1 MESQPSPGNIA
12 TDLGC
17 SGHDLETHQKSIAF
31 AADACKIGT
40 RTRQN
45 LAQKGITMTLKQSI
59 PRIITG
65 AVMVLALVALAAPRA
80 SAQGSRKDD
89 VAFGANGRPLA
100 GATITVCTSGATGSP
115 CSPLATLYT
124 DATLTVPSPNPFQA
138 DGLGNYHF
146 YALPGR
152 YVLQISG
159 SGMNSYTIKD
169 AILPNDPSTPS
180 FSSVTATSIA
190 LGGNLTVGGNA
201 TVTGTLSAGV
211 FNPSTISTG
220 ALNVSGNESHA
231 GPRPWIDVTAP
242 PYNAQGNGG
251 TDDTAAVQAAINSAC
266 TSSTGGGTVFF
277 PPASGG
283 NPIYNLTL
291 PTPLTISSIAL
302 ASNVVTVTIS
312 GGILPSAYTTNFPVI
327 ISGVTND
334 LFNGTWIISSVVSST
349 QFKFSLTAANTS
361 SSGGQVNLPPVYIP
375 PGCIGLTFQ
384 GGGSYAGNTPQF
396 SRPPLTRVG
405 VGSSSTNLAPVF
417 LVANTGTAASVTF
430 RDVAIQGNNQAVQVF
445 STTSPAFFNVEMSA
459 ANKSGPLVDTVDN
472 TPLAMYNTFWFW
484 YENGALNT
492 NGSAAN
498 QPAMVLAFV
507 GSAGQPGGGL
517 GVVRNIISTSY
528 FLVDN
533 RTSTAVSAG
542 TLDFENDQQENNG
555 NPFFTVTNS
564 GGHSFTLFSN
574 LIFKQDFEFDCI
586 SNSPFIVL
594 NAPAEFN
601 SIHLEQVGGC
611 VGSNLFNAIQVV
623 QGTLDSVFLEAAGT
637 VVDGSGNP
645 LGNVEIHHNHGVEF
659 ITRNQPA
666 ALETQIGNGNST
678 CAGCFGGV
686 HGPPVSFTQ
695 SGNTQRNMAMNPYA
709 GLLWGDGTHPGFESA
724 INRNASNSVAINL
737 AQAIA
742 PTGLTATP
750 TTGGTLASGTYFYS
764 IETGSASTS
773 NISAASS
780 EVSVTLTGS
789 NNAVNLTWNTPGGTN
804 PGACFIFR
812 STIPGGTYQGG
823 TPFYQINACP
833 THLSFT
839 DTNGT
844 PSGAGGALFTNQT
857 LAPFYTFAS
866 NTANPNGG
874 SVPYYSGSP
883 TSGNCAKWGSSG
895 LLQDAGA
902 TCGSGGGGSLTAF
915 APSPNGAGQN
925 TGPSSA
931 NAINVVA
938 FLVPMQVQFGHISID
953 VATPDTTAGSLCG
966 SFADCYD
973 VGIYNM
979 SGTRLCDWGA
989 TALSSGGI
997 VSAACV
1003 QGTVTLTPGYYIFAF
1018 TGNGTTAKI
1027 FFGTAG
1033 GGGFVQL
1040 ASATSGTSS
1049 TGGALPST
1057 ISLPAF
1063 GQPSSVGTTYANVFI
1078 ALY

>member
-1 MESQPSPGNIA
+1 
-12 TDLGC
+12 
-17 SGHDLETHQKSIAF
+17 
-31 AADACKIGT
+31 
-40 RTRQN
+40 
-45 LAQKGITMTLKQSI
+45 MTSKQSI
-59 PRIITG
+59 AKKFASAAILF
-65 AVMVLALVALAAPRA
+65 ALLALCAPRA

-100 GATITVCTSGATGSP
+100 GASITVCVSGATGTP
-115 CSPLATLYT
+115 CSPLASLFT
-124 DATLTVPSPNPFQA
+124 DATLTLPSPNPFQA

-146 YALPGR
+146 YAAPGR

-159 SGMNSYTIKD
+159 SGINPYTIKD
-169 AILPNDPSTPS
+169 TILPNDPSTPS
-180 FSSVTATSIA
+180 FNSVTATSIA

-201 TVTGTLSAGV
+201 SVTGTLSAGV
-211 FNPSTISTG
+211 FNPSTINTSS
-220 ALNVSGNESHA
+220 LNVSGNESHA

-242 PYNAQGNGG
+242 PYNALGNGA
-251 TDDTAAVQAAINSAC
+251 TDDTAAVQAAINAAC
-266 TSSTGGGTVFF
+266 TSLTGGGTVYF
-277 PPASGG
+277 PPASGA
-283 NPIYNLTL
+283 NPIYTLTL
-291 PTPLTISSIAL
+291 PNPLTISSISL
-302 ASNVVTVTIS
+302 TSNVVTVTVS
-312 GGILPSAYTTNFPVI
+312 GGTLPGAYATNFPVI
-327 ISGVTND
+327 ISGVAND

-349 QFKFSLTAANTS
+349 QFKFNLTAANTS
-361 SSGGQVNLPPVYIP
+361 SSGGQVNFPPVYIP

-384 GGGSYAGNTPQF
+384 GGGSYGGNTPQF

-405 VGSSSTNLAPVF
+405 VGSTSTSLAPVF
-417 LVANTGTAASVTF
+417 LVANNGTASAVTF
-430 RDVAIQGNNQAVQVF
+430 RDMAIQGNNQGVQVF

-459 ANKSGPLVDTVDN
+459 VNKSGPLIDTVDN
-472 TPLAMYNTFWFW
+472 TPLAIYNTFWFW

-498 QPAMVLAFV
+498 QPAMVMAYV
-507 GSAGQPGGGL
+507 NGAGQPGGGI

-528 FLVDN
+528 YLVDN
-533 RTSTAVSAG
+533 RTSTAVSEG
-542 TLDFENDQQENNG
+542 TLDFENDQQETNG

-574 LIFKQDFEFDCI
+574 LIFKQDFEFDCV

-623 QGTLDSVFLEAAGT
+623 QGTLDSVFLEAAGG

-645 LGNVEIHHNHGVEF
+645 LGNVEVHHNQGVDYV
-659 ITRNQPA
+659 TRNQSA
-666 ALETQIGNGNST
+666 GLETQMGNGNST

-686 HGPPVSFTQ
+686 HGPPIAFTQ
-695 SGNTQRNMAMNPYA
+695 SGNTQRNMALNPYA
-709 GLLWGDGTHPGFESA
+709 GILWGDGTHPGFESA
-724 INRNASNSVAINL
+724 INRNATDSVAISL

-742 PTGLTATP
+742 PTGLAATP
-750 TTGGTLASGTYFYS
+750 TTGGTLANGTYYYS

-804 PGACFIFR
+804 PGACFLFR
-812 STIPGGTYQGG
+812 STIPNGTYQGG

-857 LAPFYTFAS
+857 LSPFYSFPGS
-866 NTANPNGG
+866 TANPNGG
-874 SVPYYSGSP
+874 NVPYFSGTP
-883 TSGNCAKWGSSG
+883 TSGNCAKWGSAG

-902 TCGSGGGGSLTAF
+902 ACGSGGGSGLTAF
-915 APSPNGAGQN
+915 VPGPNGAGQN

-931 NAINVVA
+931 NAINIVA
-938 FLVPMQVQFGHISID
+938 FLVPMQVQFGHLSVD
-953 VATPDTTAGSLCG
+953 VATADTTAGSLCG

-979 SGTRLCDWGA
+979 SGTRLCNWGA

-997 VSAACV
+997 VSVACA

-1018 TGNGTTAKI
+1018 TGNATLGKI
-1027 FFGTAG
+1027 FFGTTG

-1049 TGGALPST
+1049 TGGALPAT